1 MNNKRNETSN
11 YIKKIAQAKSISV
24 AADQLGISQ
33 PALSS
38 YLKKVEGE
46 LGVVLFD
53 RSRQPLELT
62 EAGRVYLDY
71 LDEVV
76 VRQKELMKNLSD
88 INDLKTGSL
97 TVGGA
102 SFFNVAYLPKAI
114 AAFASENPGIDIEI
128 VDDRVPRL
136 EAMAQKG
143 LLDLFITPINDEP
156 ERFVYEELLE
166 EDVFLAVPT
175 EWEVNRQLS
184 RKAVACPCG
193 DSRAVENSDSW
204 AVEDSDARAVPLTR
218 EEFACLC
225 RETFIVLKSDQDIGR
240 KMQAL
245 FASYGCRP
253 DRVITAGQTM
263 TSLALTQSGVGVSLI
278 TESSLRNCHLQRPP
292 ALYLA
297 DSDICRRRMFIAY
310 PRNKYLS
317 QASRELIR
325 ILRESNGYA

>member
-62 EAGRVYLDY
+62 EAGKVYLDY

-76 VRQKELMKNLSD
+76 IRQKELMKSLSD

-166 EDVFLAVPT
+166 EDVFLAVPET
-175 EWEVNRQLS
+175 WEVNRQLEGKAIS
-184 RKAVACPCG
+184 IEELPESEAAAKSHRKAK
-193 DSRAVENSDSW
+193 
-204 AVEDSDARAVPLTR
+204 PLTR

-225 RETFIVLKSDQDIGR
+225 RETFVVLKPDQDIGR
-240 KMQAL
+240 KMLAL
-245 FASYGCRP
+245 FASYGYRP

-278 TESSLRNCHLQRPP
+278 TESSLRNCHLTSPP

-317 QASRELIR
+317 QASKELIR
-325 ILRESNGYA
+325 ILKESN

>member
-53 RSRQPLELT
+53 RSRQPIELT

-166 EDVFLAVPT
+166 EDIFLAVP
-175 EWEVNRQLS
+175 EAWEVNRQLEGKAIS
-184 RKAVACPCG
+184 IEELPESEAAAKSHRK
-193 DSRAVENSDSW
+193 EK
-204 AVEDSDARAVPLTR
+204 PLTR

-225 RETFIVLKSDQDIGR
+225 RETFVVLKPDQDIGR

-245 FASYGCRP
+245 LNSFGCTP
-253 DRVITAGQTM
+253 ERVITAEQTM
-263 TSLALTQSGVGVSLI
+263 TTLALTLKGVGVSLI
-278 TESSLRNCHLQRPP
+278 TESSIRNCGFAGLPK
-292 ALYLA
+292 LYMA
-297 DSDICRRRMFIAY
+297 NPDICRRKMYIAY

-317 QASRELIR
+317 KAARRFAEVLKEHNR
-325 ILRESNGYA
+325 

>member
-62 EAGRVYLDY
+62 EAGKVYLDY

-102 SFFNVAYLPKAI
+102 SFFNVAYLPKSI
-114 AAFASENPGIDIEI
+114 AAFVSENPGIDIEI

-136 EAMAQKG
+136 EALDQKG
-143 LLDLFITPINDEP
+143 MLDLFITPINDEP

-166 EDVFLAVPT
+166 EDVFLAVPET
-175 EWEVNRQLS
+175 WEVNRQLEG
-184 RKAVACPCG
+184 KAISIEELPESEAAAK
-193 DSRAVENSDSW
+193 SHRTAK
-204 AVEDSDARAVPLTR
+204 PLTR

-225 RETFIVLKSDQDIGR
+225 RETFVVLKPDQDIGR

-245 FASYGCRP
+245 LNSCGCTP
-253 DRVITAGQTM
+253 ERVITAEQTM
-263 TSLALTQSGVGVSLI
+263 TTLALTLRGVGVSLI
-278 TESSLRNCHLQRPP
+278 TESSIRNCGFAGLPK
-292 ALYLA
+292 LYMA
-297 DSDICRRRMFIAY
+297 NPDICRRKMYIAY
-310 PRNKYLS
+310 PKNKYLS
-317 QASRELIR
+317 KAARRFAEVLKDH
-325 ILRESNGYA
+325 N

>member
-136 EAMAQKG
+136 EALAQKG
-143 LLDLFITPINDEP
+143 MLDLFITPINDAP
-156 ERFVYEELLE
+156 DRFVYEELLE
-166 EDVFLAVPT
+166 ENIFLAVPAD
-175 EWEVNRQLS
+175 WEINSRLQDKAVSIEELPES
-184 RKAVACPCG
+184 EAAAKSHRKAA
-193 DSRAVENSDSW
+193 
-204 AVEDSDARAVPLTR
+204 PLTR

-225 RETFIVLKSDQDIGR
+225 RETFVVLKPDQDIGR
-240 KMQAL
+240 KMHAL
-245 FASYGCRP
+245 LNSCGCTPERI
-253 DRVITAGQTM
+253 ITAEQTM
-263 TSLALTQSGVGVSLI
+263 TTLALTLRGVGVSLI
-278 TESSLRNCHLQRPP
+278 TESSIRNCGFAGLPK
-292 ALYLA
+292 LYMA
-297 DSDICRRRMFIAY
+297 NPDICRRKMYIAY

-317 QASRELIR
+317 KAARRFAEVLKEHNR
-325 ILRESNGYA
+325 

>member
-62 EAGRVYLDY
+62 EAGKVYLDY

-76 VRQKELMKNLSD
+76 IRQKELMKSLSD

-102 SFFNVAYLPKAI
+102 SFFNVAYLPKSI
-114 AAFASENPGIDIEI
+114 AAFVSENPGIDIEI

-136 EAMAQKG
+136 EALAQKG
-143 LLDLFITPINDEP
+143 MLDLFITPINDAP
-156 ERFVYEELLE
+156 DRFVYEELLE
-166 EDVFLAVPT
+166 ENIFLAVPAD
-175 EWEVNRQLS
+175 WEINS
-184 RKAVACPCG
+184 RLQDKAV
-193 DSRAVENSDSW
+193 S
-204 AVEDSDARAVPLTR
+204 VEDEENAYAKTTQPVKVKPLTK
-218 EEFACLC
+218 EEFDCLC
-225 RETFIVLKSDQDIGR
+225 RETFVVLKSDQDIGR
-240 KMQAL
+240 KMEAL
-245 FASYGCRP
+245 FNSYGCRP
-253 DRVITAGQTM
+253 ERVITAEQTM
-263 TSLALTQSGVGVSLI
+263 TTLALTLRGVGVSLI
-278 TESSLRNCHLQRPP
+278 TESSIRNCGFAGLPK
-292 ALYLA
+292 LYMA
-297 DSDICRRRMFIAY
+297 DPDICRRKMYIAY

-317 QASRELIR
+317 KAARRFAEVLKEHNR
-325 ILRESNGYA
+325 

>member
-166 EDVFLAVPT
+166 EDIFLAVP
-175 EWEVNRQLS
+175 EAWEVNRQLEGKAIS
-184 RKAVACPCG
+184 IEELPESEAAAKSHRKAK
-193 DSRAVENSDSW
+193 
-204 AVEDSDARAVPLTR
+204 PLTR

-225 RETFIVLKSDQDIGR
+225 RETFVVLKPDQDIGR
-240 KMQAL
+240 
-245 FASYGCRP
+245 CR
-253 DRVITAGQTM
+253 RCLTA
-263 TSLALTQSGVGVSLI
+263 AAAHRSGL
-278 TESSLRNCHLQRPP
+278 LQR
-292 ALYLA
+292 
-297 DSDICRRRMFIAY
+297 
-310 PRNKYLS
+310 
-317 QASRELIR
+317 SRL
-325 ILRESNGYA
+325 

>member
-53 RSRQPLELT
+53 RIRQPLELT
-62 EAGRVYLDY
+62 EAGKVYLDY

-76 VRQKELMKNLSD
+76 VRQKELMKSLSD

-102 SFFNVAYLPKAI
+102 SFFNVAYLPKSI
-114 AAFASENPGIDIEI
+114 AAFVSENPGIDIEI

-136 EAMAQKG
+136 EALAQKG
-143 LLDLFITPINDEP
+143 MLDLFITPINDAP
-156 ERFVYEELLE
+156 DRFVYEELLE
-166 EDVFLAVPT
+166 ENIFLAVPAD
-175 EWEVNRQLS
+175 WEINSRLQDKAVSIEELPES
-184 RKAVACPCG
+184 EAAAKSHRKAA
-193 DSRAVENSDSW
+193 
-204 AVEDSDARAVPLTR
+204 PLTR

-225 RETFIVLKSDQDIGR
+225 RETFVVLKPDQDIGR
-240 KMQAL
+240 KMHAL
-245 FASYGCRP
+245 LNSCGCTPERI
-253 DRVITAGQTM
+253 ITAEQTM
-263 TSLALTQSGVGVSLI
+263 TTLALTLRGVGVSLI
-278 TESSLRNCHLQRPP
+278 TESSIRNCGFAGLPK
-292 ALYLA
+292 LYMA
-297 DSDICRRRMFIAY
+297 NPDICRRKMYIAY
-310 PRNKYLS
+310 PKNKYLS
-317 QASRELIR
+317 KAARRFAEVLK
-325 ILRESNGYA
+325 EHN

>member
-76 VRQKELMKNLSD
+76 IRQKELMKSLSD

-102 SFFNVAYLPKAI
+102 SFFNVAYLPKSI
-114 AAFASENPGIDIEI
+114 AAFVSENPGIDIEI

-136 EAMAQKG
+136 EALAQKG
-143 LLDLFITPINDEP
+143 MLDLFITPINDEP

-166 EDVFLAVPT
+166 EDVFLAVPET
-175 EWEVNRQLS
+175 WEVNRQLEGKAIS
-184 RKAVACPCG
+184 IEELPESEAAAKSHRKAK
-193 DSRAVENSDSW
+193 
-204 AVEDSDARAVPLTR
+204 PLTR

-225 RETFIVLKSDQDIGR
+225 RETFVVLKPDQDIGR

-245 FASYGCRP
+245 LNSCGCTPERI
-253 DRVITAGQTM
+253 ITAEQTM
-263 TSLALTQSGVGVSLI
+263 TTLALTLRGVGVSLI
-278 TESSLRNCHLQRPP
+278 TESSIRNCGFAGLPK
-292 ALYLA
+292 LYMA
-297 DSDICRRRMFIAY
+297 NPDICRRKMYIAY

-317 QASRELIR
+317 KAARRFAEVLKEHNR
-325 ILRESNGYA
+325 

>member
-62 EAGRVYLDY
+62 EAGKVYLDY

-76 VRQKELMKNLSD
+76 IRQKELMKSLSD

-166 EDVFLAVPT
+166 EDIFLAVP
-175 EWEVNRQLS
+175 EAWEVNRQLEGKAIS
-184 RKAVACPCG
+184 IEELPESEAAAKSHRKAK
-193 DSRAVENSDSW
+193 
-204 AVEDSDARAVPLTR
+204 PLTK

-225 RETFIVLKSDQDIGR
+225 RETFVVLKPDQDIGR

-245 FASYGCRP
+245 LNSFGCTP
-253 DRVITAGQTM
+253 ERVITAEQTM
-263 TSLALTQSGVGVSLI
+263 TTLALTLRGVGVSLI
-278 TESSLRNCHLQRPP
+278 TESSIRNCGFAGLPK
-292 ALYLA
+292 LYMA
-297 DSDICRRRMFIAY
+297 NPDICRRKMYIAY

-317 QASRELIR
+317 KAARRFAEVLKEHNR
-325 ILRESNGYA
+325 

>member
-136 EAMAQKG
+136 EALAQKG
-143 LLDLFITPINDEP
+143 MLDLFITPINDAP
-156 ERFVYEELLE
+156 DRFVYEELLE
-166 EDVFLAVPT
+166 ENIFLAVPAD
-175 EWEVNRQLS
+175 WEINSRLQDKAVSIEELPES
-184 RKAVACPCG
+184 EAAAKSHRKAA
-193 DSRAVENSDSW
+193 
-204 AVEDSDARAVPLTR
+204 PLTR

-225 RETFIVLKSDQDIGR
+225 RETFVVLKPDQDIGR

>member
-166 EDVFLAVPT
+166 EDIFLAVP
-175 EWEVNRQLS
+175 EAWEVNRQLEGKAIS
-184 RKAVACPCG
+184 IEELPESEAAAKSHRK
-193 DSRAVENSDSW
+193 EK
-204 AVEDSDARAVPLTR
+204 PLTR

-225 RETFIVLKSDQDIGR
+225 RETFVVLKPDQDIGR

-245 FASYGCRP
+245 LNSFGCTP
-253 DRVITAGQTM
+253 ERVITAEQTM
-263 TSLALTQSGVGVSLI
+263 TTLALTLRGVGVSLI
-278 TESSLRNCHLQRPP
+278 TESSIRNCGFAGLPK
-292 ALYLA
+292 LYMA
-297 DSDICRRRMFIAY
+297 NPDICRRKMYIAY

-317 QASRELIR
+317 KAARRFAEVLKEHNR
-325 ILRESNGYA
+325 

>member
-1 MNNKRNETSN
+1 MNNKRTDTSN

-76 VRQKELMKNLSD
+76 IRQKELMKSLSD

-102 SFFNVAYLPKAI
+102 SFFNVAYLPKSI

-136 EAMAQKG
+136 EALAQKG
-143 LLDLFITPINDEP
+143 MLDLFITPINDAP
-156 ERFVYEELLE
+156 DRFVYEELLE
-166 EDVFLAVPT
+166 EDIFLAVPA
-175 EWEVNRQLS
+175 EWEINS
-184 RKAVACPCG
+184 RLQDKAVSI
-193 DSRAVENSDSW
+193 DDEEN
-204 AVEDSDARAVPLTR
+204 ADAKATQPGKVKPLTK

-225 RETFIVLKSDQDIGR
+225 RETFVVLKPDQDIGR
-240 KMQAL
+240 KMEAL
-245 FASYGCRP
+245 FDSCGCRP
-253 DRVITAGQTM
+253 ERVITAEQTM
-263 TSLALTQSGVGVSLI
+263 TTLALTLKGVGISLI
-278 TESSLRNCHLQRPP
+278 TDSSIRNCGFAGLPK
-292 ALYLA
+292 LYMA
-297 DSDICRRRMFIAY
+297 DPDICRRKMYIAY

-317 QASRELIR
+317 KAARRFAQVLKEHNR
-325 ILRESNGYA
+325 

>member
-1 MNNKRNETSN
+1 MNNKRTDTSN

-53 RSRQPLELT
+53 RSRQPIELT

-166 EDVFLAVPT
+166 EDIFLAVP
-175 EWEVNRQLS
+175 EAWEVNRQLEGKAIS
-184 RKAVACPCG
+184 IEELLESEAAAKSHRK
-193 DSRAVENSDSW
+193 EK
-204 AVEDSDARAVPLTR
+204 PLTR

-225 RETFIVLKSDQDIGR
+225 RETFVVLKPDQDIGR

-245 FASYGCRP
+245 LNSFGCTP
-253 DRVITAGQTM
+253 ERVITAEQTM
-263 TSLALTQSGVGVSLI
+263 TTLALTLKGVGVSLI
-278 TESSLRNCHLQRPP
+278 TESSIRNCGFAGLPK
-292 ALYLA
+292 LYMA
-297 DSDICRRRMFIAY
+297 NPDICRRKMYIAY

-317 QASRELIR
+317 KAARRFAEVLKEHNR
-325 ILRESNGYA
+325 

>member
-76 VRQKELMKNLSD
+76 IRQKELMKSLSD

-102 SFFNVAYLPKAI
+102 SFFNVAYLPKSI
-114 AAFASENPGIDIEI
+114 AAFVSENPGIDIEI

-136 EAMAQKG
+136 EALAQKG
-143 LLDLFITPINDEP
+143 MLDLFITPINDEP

-166 EDVFLAVPT
+166 EDVFLAVPET
-175 EWEVNRQLS
+175 WEVNRQLEGKAIS
-184 RKAVACPCG
+184 IEELPESEAAAKSHRKAK
-193 DSRAVENSDSW
+193 
-204 AVEDSDARAVPLTR
+204 PLTR

-225 RETFIVLKSDQDIGR
+225 RETFVVLKPDQDIGR

-245 FASYGCRP
+245 LNSCGCTPERI
-253 DRVITAGQTM
+253 ITAEQTM
-263 TSLALTQSGVGVSLI
+263 TALALTLRGVGVSLI
-278 TESSLRNCHLQRPP
+278 TESSIRNCGFAGLPK
-292 ALYLA
+292 LYMA
-297 DSDICRRRMFIAY
+297 NPDICRRKMYIAY

-317 QASRELIR
+317 KAARRFAEVLKEHNR
-325 ILRESNGYA
+325 

>member
-166 EDVFLAVPT
+166 EDIFLAVP
-175 EWEVNRQLS
+175 EAWEVNRQLEGKAIS
-184 RKAVACPCG
+184 IEELPESEAAAKSHRKAK
-193 DSRAVENSDSW
+193 
-204 AVEDSDARAVPLTR
+204 PLTR

-225 RETFIVLKSDQDIGR
+225 RETFVVLKPDQDIGR

-278 TESSLRNCHLQRPP
+278 TESSLRNCHLTNPP

>member
-53 RSRQPLELT
+53 RSRQPIELT

-76 VRQKELMKNLSD
+76 IRQKELMKSLSD

-102 SFFNVAYLPKAI
+102 SFFNVAYLPKSI
-114 AAFASENPGIDIEI
+114 AAFVSENPGIDIEI

-136 EAMAQKG
+136 EALAQKG
-143 LLDLFITPINDEP
+143 MLDLFITPINDEP

-166 EDVFLAVPT
+166 EDVFLAVPET
-175 EWEVNRQLS
+175 WEVNRQLEGKAIS
-184 RKAVACPCG
+184 IEELPESEAAAKSHRKAK
-193 DSRAVENSDSW
+193 
-204 AVEDSDARAVPLTR
+204 PLTR

-225 RETFIVLKSDQDIGR
+225 RETFVVLKPDQDIGR

-245 FASYGCRP
+245 LNSCGCTPERI
-253 DRVITAGQTM
+253 ITAEQTM
-263 TSLALTQSGVGVSLI
+263 TTLALTLRGVGVSLI
-278 TESSLRNCHLQRPP
+278 TESSIRNCGFAGLPK
-292 ALYLA
+292 LYMA
-297 DSDICRRRMFIAY
+297 NPDICRRKMYIAY
-310 PRNKYLS
+310 PKNKYLS
-317 QASRELIR
+317 KAARRFAEVLK
-325 ILRESNGYA
+325 EHN

>member
-62 EAGRVYLDY
+62 EAGKVYLDY

-76 VRQKELMKNLSD
+76 IRQKELMKSLSD

-102 SFFNVAYLPKAI
+102 SFFNVAYLPKSI
-114 AAFASENPGIDIEI
+114 AAFVSENPGIDIEI

-136 EAMAQKG
+136 EALAQKG
-143 LLDLFITPINDEP
+143 MLDLFITPINDEP

-166 EDVFLAVPT
+166 EDVFLAVPET
-175 EWEVNRQLS
+175 WEVNRQLEGKAIS
-184 RKAVACPCG
+184 IEELTESEAAAKSHRKAK
-193 DSRAVENSDSW
+193 
-204 AVEDSDARAVPLTR
+204 PLTR

-225 RETFIVLKSDQDIGR
+225 RETFVVLKPDQDIGR

-245 FASYGCRP
+245 LNSCGCTP
-253 DRVITAGQTM
+253 ERVITAEQTM
-263 TSLALTQSGVGVSLI
+263 TTLALTLRGVGVSLI
-278 TESSLRNCHLQRPP
+278 TESSIRNCGFAGLPK
-292 ALYLA
+292 LYMA
-297 DSDICRRRMFIAY
+297 NPDICRRKMYIAY

-317 QASRELIR
+317 KAARRFAEVLKEHNR
-325 ILRESNGYA
+325 

>member
-53 RSRQPLELT
+53 RSRQPIELT

-166 EDVFLAVPT
+166 EDIFLAVP
-175 EWEVNRQLS
+175 EAWEVNRQLEGKAIS
-184 RKAVACPCG
+184 IEELPESEAAAKSHRK
-193 DSRAVENSDSW
+193 EK
-204 AVEDSDARAVPLTR
+204 PLTR

-225 RETFIVLKSDQDIGR
+225 RETFVVLKPDQDIGR

-245 FASYGCRP
+245 LNSFGCTPERI
-253 DRVITAGQTM
+253 ITAEQTM
-263 TSLALTQSGVGVSLI
+263 TTLALTLRGVGVSLI
-278 TESSLRNCHLQRPP
+278 TESSIRNCGFAGLPK
-292 ALYLA
+292 LYMA
-297 DSDICRRRMFIAY
+297 NPDICRRKMYIAY

-317 QASRELIR
+317 KAARRFAEVLKEHNR
-325 ILRESNGYA
+325 

>member
-1 MNNKRNETSN
+1 MEKNNRQN
-11 YIKKIAQAKSISV
+11 YIKEIAETKSISI
-24 AADQLGISQ
+24 AAEQLGISQ
-33 PALSS
+33 PALSAF
-38 YLKKVEGE
+38 LKKTERE
-46 LGVVLFD
+46 LGCLLFD

-62 EAGRVYLDY
+62 EAGRLYMDY
-71 LDEVV
+71 LEKDDALRE
-76 VRQKELMKNLSD
+76 QLKQNLSD
-88 INDLKTGSL
+88 ITGL
-97 TVGGA
+97 QTGKVTVGGA
-102 SFFNVAYLPKAI
+102 GFFNIAYLPLAI
-114 AAFASENPGIDIEI
+114 ASFVEEYPGVSVSI
-128 VDDRVPRL
+128 VDGRVPEL
-136 EAMAQKG
+136 VSMAQKG
-143 LLDLFITPINDEP
+143 MLDLFITPINDEP

-184 RKAVACPCG
+184 RKAVACPGG
-193 DSRAVENSDSW
+193 DGRAVENSDG
-204 AVEDSDARAVPLTR
+204 RAVPLTR

-225 RETFIVLKSDQDIGR
+225 RETFVVLKPDQDIGR

-278 TESSLRNCHLQRPP
+278 TESSLRNCHLTNPP

>member
-53 RSRQPLELT
+53 RSRQPIELT

-166 EDVFLAVPT
+166 EDVFLAVPET
-175 EWEVNRQLS
+175 WEVNRQLEGKAIS
-184 RKAVACPCG
+184 IEELPESEAAAKSHRKAK
-193 DSRAVENSDSW
+193 
-204 AVEDSDARAVPLTR
+204 PLTR

-225 RETFIVLKSDQDIGR
+225 RETFVVLKPDQDIGR

-245 FASYGCRP
+245 LNSFGCTPERI
-253 DRVITAGQTM
+253 ITAEQTM
-263 TSLALTQSGVGVSLI
+263 TTLALTLRGVGVSLI
-278 TESSLRNCHLQRPP
+278 TESSIRNCGFAGLPK
-292 ALYLA
+292 LYMA
-297 DSDICRRRMFIAY
+297 NPDICRRKMYIAY

-317 QASRELIR
+317 KAARRFAEVLKEHNR
-325 ILRESNGYA
+325 

>member
-53 RSRQPLELT
+53 RSRQPIELT

-166 EDVFLAVPT
+166 ENIFLAVPAD
-175 EWEVNRQLS
+175 WEINSRLQDKAVSIEELPES
-184 RKAVACPCG
+184 EAAAKSHRKAA
-193 DSRAVENSDSW
+193 
-204 AVEDSDARAVPLTR
+204 PLTR

-225 RETFIVLKSDQDIGR
+225 RETFVVLKPDQDIGR

-245 FASYGCRP
+245 LNSCGCTP
-253 DRVITAGQTM
+253 ERVITAEQTM
-263 TSLALTQSGVGVSLI
+263 TTLALTLRGVGVSLI
-278 TESSLRNCHLQRPP
+278 TESSIRNCGFAGLPK
-292 ALYLA
+292 LYMA
-297 DSDICRRRMFIAY
+297 NPDICRRKMYIAY

-317 QASRELIR
+317 KAARRFAEVLKEHNR
-325 ILRESNGYA
+325 

>member
-166 EDVFLAVPT
+166 EDIFLAVP
-175 EWEVNRQLS
+175 EAWEVNRQLEGKAIS
-184 RKAVACPCG
+184 IEELPESEAAAKSHRKAK
-193 DSRAVENSDSW
+193 
-204 AVEDSDARAVPLTR
+204 PLTR

-225 RETFIVLKSDQDIGR
+225 RETFVVLKPDQDIGR

>member
-53 RSRQPLELT
+53 RSRQPIELT

-166 EDVFLAVPT
+166 EDIFLAVP
-175 EWEVNRQLS
+175 EAWEVNRQLEGKAIS
-184 RKAVACPCG
+184 IEELPESEAAAKSHRK
-193 DSRAVENSDSW
+193 EK
-204 AVEDSDARAVPLTR
+204 PLTR

-225 RETFIVLKSDQDIGR
+225 RETFVVLKPDQDIGR

-245 FASYGCRP
+245 LNSFGCTP
-253 DRVITAGQTM
+253 ERVITAEQTM
-263 TSLALTQSGVGVSLI
+263 TTLALTLKGVGVSLI
-278 TESSLRNCHLQRPP
+278 TESSIRNCGFAGLPK
-292 ALYLA
+292 LYMA
-297 DSDICRRRMFIAY
+297 NPDICRRKMYIAY

-317 QASRELIR
+317 KAARRFAEVLK
-325 ILRESNGYA
+325 EHN

>member
-76 VRQKELMKNLSD
+76 IRQKELMKSLSD

-166 EDVFLAVPT
+166 EDIFLAVP
-175 EWEVNRQLS
+175 EAWEVNRQLEGKAIS
-184 RKAVACPCG
+184 IEELPESEAAAKSHRK
-193 DSRAVENSDSW
+193 EK
-204 AVEDSDARAVPLTR
+204 PLTR

-225 RETFIVLKSDQDIGR
+225 RETFVVLKPDQDIGR

-245 FASYGCRP
+245 LNSFGCTP
-253 DRVITAGQTM
+253 ERVITAEQTM
-263 TSLALTQSGVGVSLI
+263 TTLALTLKGVGVSLI
-278 TESSLRNCHLQRPP
+278 TESSIRNCRFAGLPK
-292 ALYLA
+292 LYMA
-297 DSDICRRRMFIAY
+297 NPDICRRKMYIAY

-317 QASRELIR
+317 KAARRFAEVLKEHNR
-325 ILRESNGYA
+325 

>member
-166 EDVFLAVPT
+166 EDVFLAVPET
-175 EWEVNRQLS
+175 WEVNRQLS
-184 RKAVACPCG
+184 RKAVAIEELPE
-193 DSRAVENSDSW
+193 SEAAAKSHRKAT
-204 AVEDSDARAVPLTR
+204 PLTR

-225 RETFIVLKSDQDIGR
+225 RETFVVLKPDQDIGR

-278 TESSLRNCHLQRPP
+278 TESSLRNCRLQRPP

>member
-62 EAGRVYLDY
+62 EAGKVYLDY

-102 SFFNVAYLPKAI
+102 SFFNVAYLPKSI
-114 AAFASENPGIDIEI
+114 AAFVSENPGIDIEI

-136 EAMAQKG
+136 EALAQKG
-143 LLDLFITPINDEP
+143 MLDLFITPINDAP
-156 ERFVYEELLE
+156 DRFVYEELLE
-166 EDVFLAVPT
+166 ENIFLAVPAD
-175 EWEVNRQLS
+175 WEINS
-184 RKAVACPCG
+184 RLQDKAV
-193 DSRAVENSDSW
+193 S
-204 AVEDSDARAVPLTR
+204 VEDEENAYAKTTQPVKVKPLTR

-225 RETFIVLKSDQDIGR
+225 RETFVVLKPDQDIGR

-245 FASYGCRP
+245 LNSCGCTPERI
-253 DRVITAGQTM
+253 ITAEQTM
-263 TSLALTQSGVGVSLI
+263 TTLALTLRGVGVSLI
-278 TESSLRNCHLQRPP
+278 TESSIRNCGFAGLPK
-292 ALYLA
+292 LYMA
-297 DSDICRRRMFIAY
+297 NPDICRRKMYIAY

-317 QASRELIR
+317 KAARRFAEVLKEHNR
-325 ILRESNGYA
+325 

>member
-53 RSRQPLELT
+53 RSRQPIELT

-166 EDVFLAVPT
+166 EDVFLAVPET
-175 EWEVNRQLS
+175 WEVNRQLEGKAIS
-184 RKAVACPCG
+184 IEELPESEAAAKSHRK
-193 DSRAVENSDSW
+193 EK
-204 AVEDSDARAVPLTR
+204 PLTR

-225 RETFIVLKSDQDIGR
+225 RETFVVLKPDQDIGR

-245 FASYGCRP
+245 LNSFGCTP
-253 DRVITAGQTM
+253 ERVITAEQTM
-263 TSLALTQSGVGVSLI
+263 TTLALTLKGVGVSLI
-278 TESSLRNCHLQRPP
+278 TESSIRNCGFAGLPK
-292 ALYLA
+292 LYMA
-297 DSDICRRRMFIAY
+297 NPDICRRKMYIAY

-317 QASRELIR
+317 KAARRFAEVLKEHNR
-325 ILRESNGYA
+325 